1 MSLLGKP
8 VPAPAQSLV
17 DAQFSVND
25 LREARAAQMDPVA
38 AILKEFE
45 REVTLREHEEAQRAG
60 YLQNMY
66 AGQSLAYRKADVRA
80 MAAEILRLREA
91 QQKAA
96 TPEPAWQYGT
106 GRNGREYRVLG
117 WDHVELKRVALWHR
131 TSEIP
136 TEDVELVAA
145 LITKARQQE
154 KQP

>member
-25 LREARAAQMDPVA
+25 LREARAAQTDPVV

-45 REVTLREHEEAQRAG
+45 REVTRREHEEAQRAG
-60 YLQNMY
+60 FLQNMY
-66 AGQSLAYRKADVRA
+66 AGQSLGYRKADVRA

-96 TPEPAWQYGT
+96 TPEPAWQYGV
-106 GRNGREYRVLG
+106 GHDGCDYRAYG
-117 WDHVELKRVALWHR
+117 WNQVERKCGTVWVHMQA
-131 TSEIP
+131 IP
-136 TEDVELVAA
+136 TRDVELVAS